1 LNGKTAQVDIKDQEA
16 HTSAVVKGG
25 LTSGMIALGAGGAGA
40 IGMQRMNVA
49 AWRGLTLPLKAFAL
63 T

>member
-1 LNGKTAQVDIKDQEA
+1 VNVQDQQE
-16 HTSAVVKGG
+16 HYSHVVKGG
-25 LTSGMIALGAGGAGA
+25 FKTGMMALGTGTVGA
-40 IGMQRMNVA
+40 IGLQRMNVA

>member
-1 LNGKTAQVDIKDQEA
+1 
-16 HTSAVVKGG
+16 
-25 LTSGMIALGAGGAGA
+25 MIALGAGSAGA
-40 IGMQRMNVA
+40 VGMQRFNVA